1 MSSQRG
7 KIIILTAPSGGGKST
22 MAKRLLSDFP
32 QIKFSVSATT
42 RAPRKGENNGV
53 DYYFLSR
60 KEFQERIDNE
70 EFLEW
75 EEFYNGTMYG
85 TLKADVESELN
96 KGYFVMLD
104 IDVLGAVNVK
114 RMYREEALS
123 IFISPPSFEVLEKR
137 LRNRGTESEKSLDV
151 RLKRA
156 RKEIEYAERFDLK
169 VINID
174 IESTYRKIKST
185 VQTFLIN
192 SKQ

>member
-114 RMYREEALS
+114 RMYGEEALS

-137 LRNRGTESEKSLDV
+137 LRNRGTESEESLDI

>member
-1 MSSQRG
+1 MSSHRG
-7 KIIILTAPSGGGKST
+7 KIIILTAPSGAGKST

-60 KEFQERIDNE
+60 KEFQERIENN

-104 IDVLGAVNVK
+104 IDVLGAINVK
-114 RMYREEALS
+114 RMYGDEALS

-137 LRNRGTESEKSLDV
+137 LRNRGTESEKSLNV

-156 RKEIEYAERFDLK
+156 KKEIEYAERFDLN
-169 VINID
+169 VINND
-174 IESTYRKIKST
+174 IESTYHKIKSI

-192 SKQ
+192 SKK